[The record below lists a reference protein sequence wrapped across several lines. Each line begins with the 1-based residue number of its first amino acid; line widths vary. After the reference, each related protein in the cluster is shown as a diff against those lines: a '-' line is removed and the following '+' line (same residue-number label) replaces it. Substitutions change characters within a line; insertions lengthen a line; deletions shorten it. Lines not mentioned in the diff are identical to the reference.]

1 MAAFR
6 ALVCTVLLL
15 LFGSSRAD
23 ADRRPVAVVDL
34 ANEPATRE
42 VAEQLKATLENHAAL
57 RALPSS
63 TDDAALID
71 RLDDPDA
78 ERVARARVALAK
90 AEAQIGAFEYK
101 AAIADARDGQSELL
115 SVTPSIAVKPYAD
128 LAFALGVALH
138 NDQRPADARSAFA
151 HNVRLDPSRPVDP
164 TRIPPDVVQAY
175 ANAKAAVLAPGSIEV
190 QGTGNIWIDGTEVGI
205 APGTFPAS
213 EGEHVVWRTGIDR
226 ETRGLR
232 VAVAAGKPM
241 VAEIPDVEAPRR
253 TKVQRA
259 RQLLARAPDPSA
271 RSAAMQRLADLVGVK
286 DAVLLSMS
294 GGKVIVQ
301 TWHDGAGDLLR
312 GFSALRERGTTKAD
326 ELLTPL
332 APPTKPIERP
342 IEGPIKGPIKGP
354 IVVHKDWYERRPV
367 QLGIAVGI
375 AAAIVAG
382 VLFATRDP
390 GSQPWNPDIGYDTGI
405 SR

>member
-6 ALVCTVLLL
+6 ALVCAVLVL
-15 LFGSSRAD
+15 GIGGARAH
-23 ADRRPVAVVDL
+23 AERRPVAVVDL

-42 VAEQLKATLENHAAL
+42 VADQLKATLELHAEL

-63 TDDAALID
+63 TDDAALSD
-71 RLDDPDA
+71 RLDDLDA
-78 ERVARARVALAK
+78 ERVARALVALAK
-90 AEAQIGAFEYK
+90 AQAQNGAFDYK

-115 SVTPSIAVKPYAD
+115 NVTPSVAVKPYAD
-128 LAFALGVALH
+128 LAFVLGVALH
-138 NDQRPADARSAFA
+138 NDQRAADAKLAFA
-151 HNVRLDPSRPVDP
+151 LNHRLDPSRTVDP
-164 TRIPPDVVQAY
+164 TRVVPDLVKAY
-175 ANAKAAVLAPGSIEV
+175 ADAKVAVLAPGSIEV
-190 QGTGNIWIDGTEVGI
+190 QGTGNVWIDGTEVGL

-232 VAVAAGKPM
+232 VAVAAGTP
-241 VAEIPDVEAPRR
+241 ALAQIPDVEAPRR

-332 APPTKPIERP
+332 APPRKPIEKP
-342 IEGPIKGPIKGP
+342 IEGPIKGPIFVK
-354 IVVHKDWYERRPV
+354 KDWYERRPV

-390 GSQPWNPDIGYDTGI
+390 GSQPWNGDIGVDSGI